1 MPEDYEATTVAGL
14 VSEVAGRIPM
24 PGEVVE
30 EDGLRFEVLAS
41 TDRRIERL
49 RVSRKQE
56 TSAVT

>member
-1 MPEDYEATTVAGL
+1 
-14 VSEVAGRIPM
+14 M

-49 RVSRKQE
+49 RVSRKRE
-56 TSAVT
+56 EAVTP